1 MAKPVILV
9 TRKLPEAIEARLTEV
24 FDAKL
29 NTADSLWGRAGAE
42 VAARAKARGAAGILC
57 AAGDAMNAAAINALP
72 ESVKVISTFS
82 VGFDHIAID
91 AARAWHCRDEYAR
104 SAFLRD
110 RRMRLH
116 PDADGRPPRRRR

>member
-9 TRKLPEAIEARLTEV
+9 TRKLPEAIEARLAEV
-24 FDAKL
+24 FDARL
-29 NTADSLWGRAGAE
+29 NPEDALWGRDGAE
-42 VAARAKARGAAGILC
+42 IAARAKACGAAGVLT

-91 AARAWHCRDEYAR
+91 AARARHCRDQYAR

-110 RRMRLH
+110 R
-116 PDADGRPPRRRR
+116 